1 MTSTSLAFQL
11 SGNSSVI
18 TASVG
23 SEASQLVIQPSGTT
37 PGAFYVYNS
46 ADQVAFVN
54 ISTSATGNVAI
65 PAGNSDGRGF
75 PVFRY
80 APVLINLN
88 QGYNYNIGNIYVTA
102 ATTAGTADVY
112 ITPIA

>member
-46 ADQVAFVN
+46 ADPVAFVN
-54 ISTSATGNVAI
+54 ITTNATGNVAI
-65 PAGNSDGRGF
+65 PSGNSNGRGF

-88 QGYNYNIGNIYVTA
+88 QGFDYSPGNIYITA
-102 ATTAGTADVY
+102 ATIAGSADVY

>member
-11 SGNSSVI
+11 SGNASVI
-18 TASVG
+18 TAGVG
-23 SEASQLVIQPSGTT
+23 TETTQLVIQPSGTT

-54 ISTSATGNVAI
+54 ITTNATANVAIATGNQ
-65 PAGNSDGRGF
+65 DGRGF

-88 QGYNYNIGNIYVTA
+88 QGFDYSPGNIYITA
-102 ATTAGTADVY
+102 ATTAGSADVY